1 MAVNEEKITIS
12 EAAEDQPEA
21 VGQQDEAYIAGPPE
35 KSGRQELS
43 PVITIARTTLN
54 YIIIAV
60 VFLLVGIFIGAYSAF
75 RVERTYRSW
84 VSDAIASAMAE
95 QDFTALLN
103 ASRPP
108 SMDNPDSRFT
118 VSAASDHILGSPDAP
133 IIMVEFGDFNCG
145 FCRRF
150 YDETLPQLIENYGD
164 RMQFIYRDYP
174 ILAESSVTAAVAA
187 RCAGEQ
193 GAFWEYHDL
202 LYENQGL
209 FNQVGGFAALAGQL
223 NLDVD
228 SFNTCVDD
236 QRYLSGVVT
245 DYQEG
250 QSFGIRGTPAF
261 FINGRP
267 ISGAQP
273 YEVFAGVIEEELAA
287 VSGET
292 NMNTPNT
299 GES

>member
-1 MAVNEEKITIS
+1 MAVNKEHVNQ
-12 EAAEDQPEA
+12 AEQPEA
-21 VGQQDEAYIAGPPE
+21 NEQDAFIAESQPE
-35 KSGRQELS
+35 SKRQELS
-43 PVITIARTTLN
+43 PVITIARTTVN

-60 VFLLVGIFIGAYSAF
+60 VFLLVGIFIGAFSAF

-84 VSDAIASAMAE
+84 VSEAIASAMAE
-95 QDFTALLN
+95 QDFGALMD

-108 SMDNPDSRFT
+108 SMDNPDSRFE
-118 VSAASDHILGSPDAP
+118 VSATADHVLGNVEAT
-133 IIMVEFGDFNCG
+133 ITMVEFGDFNCG

-150 YDETLPQLIENYGD
+150 YDETFPKLIETYGD
-164 RMQFIYRDYP
+164 QVRFIYRDYP

-193 GAFWEYHDL
+193 DKFWEYHDI
-202 LYENQGL
+202 LYENQGI
-209 FNQVGGFAALAGQL
+209 FNQVDGFAVLAERVG
-223 NLDVD
+223 LDVET
-228 SFNTCVDD
+228 FNTCVED
-236 QRYLSGVVT
+236 QRYLSGVVS

-267 ISGAQP
+267 VSGAQP

-287 VSGET
+287 ATGET
-292 NMNTPNT
+292 NMNTPNNAT
-299 GES
+299 EES